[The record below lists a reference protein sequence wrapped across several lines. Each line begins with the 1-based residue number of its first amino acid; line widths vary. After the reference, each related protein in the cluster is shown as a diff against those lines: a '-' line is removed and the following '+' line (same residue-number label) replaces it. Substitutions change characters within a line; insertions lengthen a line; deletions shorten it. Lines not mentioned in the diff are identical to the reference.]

1 MKSLIVRLSVVTLAV
16 AGFAASTVV
25 SQAAPQKH
33 KVSSVVV
40 GQSPTPCCLP
50 WRDTRPCTDGM

>member
-25 SQAAPQKH
+25 SHAAPQN
-33 KVSSVVV
+33 KVKSAVV
-40 GQSPTPCCLP
+40 GNIPTPCCLP
-50 WRDTRPCTDGM
+50 WQDTRPCGMD